1 MAKNTHPL
9 ELAFMKFD
17 ETTQRMLKQVSQS
30 FGNLEKIPE
39 VKQPQTRKKKQTIYS
54 NNTPNPFGGN

>member
-1 MAKNTHPL
+1 MTKSTHHVG
-9 ELAFMKFD
+9 LAFIKFD
-17 ETTQRMLKQVSQS
+17 DTAGRMLKQVAQS

>member
-54 NNTPNPFGGN
+54 NNMPNPFGGN